1 MVLLLVGL
9 CCSISTIKS
18 QDTIH
23 LTSNKSIN
31 FLSKKIT
38 VIDNRDYTNE
48 LGKIKSFD
56 KDVWKKVELNTPFI
70 NSLTYLND
78 SIASRI
84 NLTQEYIINIQ
95 SLYVQ
100 ENRIKGSSMQYGRI
114 AYQADY
120 YIKNKDL
127 TYSKVYTA
135 DTSGIVS
142 TYLLPISL
150 AFELKN
156 IFNYAMIKSKNSSSK
171 GPSVTMDDIKQTPK
185 LPEYYNDLFTEN
197 RADGL
202 YYTWE
207 QLLKNEP
214 QLSNY
219 KIKGIKN
226 IGQIELQDTLTRKKI
241 KIPLF
246 QLFAYIQ
253 NGILYKCTRFGSFT
267 LLNYQHNFYYVGF
280 NESHFTSLPDTYN
293 SKKVKKKGGLTLLPL
308 DIESQRYLFKL
319 NPTNGKSIIIC
330 SVTPNDDISKILQQ
344 ITH

>member
-1 MVLLLVGL
+1 
-9 CCSISTIKS
+9 
-18 QDTIH
+18 
-23 LTSNKSIN
+23 
-31 FLSKKIT
+31 
-38 VIDNRDYTNE
+38 
-48 LGKIKSFD
+48 
-56 KDVWKKVELNTPFI
+56 
-70 NSLTYLND
+70 
-78 SIASRI
+78 
-84 NLTQEYIINIQ
+84 
-95 SLYVQ
+95 
-100 ENRIKGSSMQYGRI
+100 MQYGRI

-150 AFELKN
+150 AYELKN
-156 IFNYAMIKSKNSSSK
+156 IFNYAMIKSKNSNSK

-214 QLSNY
+214 QLRNY